1 MFKAE
6 DKLQGVVIDP
16 SVKKLISRAT
26 LPRKDSAAR
35 QTETTVSGL
44 RKWAVRLSKI
54 TLLICFLTSF
64 FLREDSEDFTDR
76 DKDKGGHIWN
86 PLVMI
91 L

>member
-1 MFKAE
+1 M
-6 DKLQGVVIDP
+6 VIDP
-16 SVKKLISRAT
+16 VSKKLISRAT
-26 LPRKDSAAR
+26 LPLTDSAAR

-44 RKWAVRLSKI
+44 RKWVSQAEQNH
-54 TLLICFLTSF
+54 LTHLFFNF
-64 FLREDSEDFTDR
+64 FLREDSEDFTDH